1 MGRPGTCRDCSRR
14 GRLGTLV
21 QGCKS
26 KAIGKSRRIRP
37 LCPGRSEPRPPAT
50 GRGDESCRA
59 PSAATAVTVSR
70 ASASI
75 GRRAAC
81 DGRAVRC
88 SSAVLRR
95 ERCGKRLA
103 SKESLL
109 EGQTMKAFACTFGV
123 ILAAT
128 TWSAPA
134 AALQI
139 TFDDL
144 ASVGNPLVTTVET
157 NGYRLAGPFLR
168 TTDTPGTTFVGNGSA
183 VYLAQN
189 GAAPGGGGV
198 TLARIDGAPFDV

>member
-1 MGRPGTCRDCSRR
+1 MGRPGACRDCSRR
-14 GRLGTLV
+14 GRLRTLV
-21 QGCKS
+21 QACKS
-26 KAIGKSRRIRP
+26 KAIGTPRRIRP
-37 LCPGRSEPRPPAT
+37 LCPGRSGPRPPAT

-59 PSAATAVTVSR
+59 PLSARAVTVSR

-75 GRRAAC
+75 GRRAAR

-88 SSAVLRR
+88 SGAVLRR
-95 ERCGKRLA
+95 DLCGKRLA

-109 EGQTMKAFACTFGV
+109 EGQTMKAFACAFGV

-157 NGYRLAGPFLR
+157 HGYRLTGPVLP
-168 TTDTPGTTFVGNGSA
+168 TNDTPGTPFVGNGPA
-183 VYLAQN
+183 GLLLPQ
-189 GAAPGGGGV
+189 GGRPRSGR
-198 TLARIDGAPFDV
+198 TPARRQPRALRA